1 MRNCGKNALLVMAR
15 PQSDTR
21 ATAGEKTVAEMIRG
35 NLGRLTPTEK
45 RPALALLANYPVAGL
60 ETVAQFARRS
70 GVSGPTVLRLVA
82 KLGLPSYLDFQ
93 KRLRD
98 ELELRA
104 QAPLAK
110 APPPERK
117 PKKGDFLGTYVGAIV
132 DNIERS
138 VADVSRA
145 DFETVAELL
154 GDPRKRILL
163 LGGRFT
169 NSLAMHFYLHLRELR
184 PRVELVGGQTAAWVE
199 HLLDAGRSDVLV
211 VFDIRRFQ
219 DDVVAFARE
228 AAATG
233 ARVVLFTDTWVSPI
247 AAVAAHVFAM
257 RTSMPSSWE
266 SFAALSALV
275 EALVVRVHQRRW
287 GDSKRRMERLEAF
300 RTHLTAGN
308 P

>member
-1 MRNCGKNALLVMAR
+1 MRNCGKNARNLMAR
-15 PQSDTR
+15 PRDDTR
-21 ATAGEKTVAEMIRG
+21 ATAAEKTVAEMIRAS
-35 NLGRLTPTEK
+35 LGRLTPTEK

-60 ETVAQFARRS
+60 ETVARFAERS

-117 PKKGDFLGTYVGAIV
+117 PKKSDFLGTYAATIV

-138 VADVSRA
+138 VADVSRS
-145 DFETVAELL
+145 DFEAVADLL
-154 GDPRKRILL
+154 ADPRRRILL

-169 NSLAMHFYLHLRELR
+169 SSLALHFYLHLRELR
-184 PRVELVGGQTAAWVE
+184 PRVEFVGGQTAAWVE
-199 HLLDAGRSDVLV
+199 HLLDAGRNDVLV

-228 AAATG
+228 AAAAG
-233 ARVVLFTDTWVSPI
+233 IRVVLFTDTWVSPI
-247 AAVAAHVFAM
+247 AAVASQVFAL
-257 RTSMPSSWE
+257 RTTMPSSWE
-266 SFAALSALV
+266 SFAALSAIV
-275 EALVVRVHQRRW
+275 EALIVRVHERRW

-300 RTHLTAGN
+300 RTHLSPGN